1 MKKIKIDIEPI
12 GKRIYIDKPTNG
24 MKAISD
30 AGIEMKS
37 VCGGRGKCGKCRIT
51 ILNGQKCPVSKQE
64 KDILSPDE
72 IKHGA
77 RLACQQV
84 FKKNI
89 SIYIPSSSLSE
100 EQKLQVTGKE
110 TKIRVDP
117 VCRKYFIKLKR
128 ATLED
133 MESDFSRIKNALR
146 GEHGID
152 IDLIDYKVLTCM
164 PQVTRDNS
172 WEITVTVRG
181 SEIILVEGKDK
192 TKESYGIAVDLG
204 TTKIAIFLV
213 DLITGSTVDK
223 KGVMNPQISFGEDVM
238 SRINFA
244 MQGRENAEKIQKV
257 VTDKINES
265 IKEITKRNNL
275 EPQQVVEMTLVGNTA
290 MHHLFLGLPVRQLG
304 LAPFISLTDVAIN
317 IKARELGIKI
327 SPGAYVYL
335 LPPIA
340 GYVGSDHLAMVL
352 ASNIAEGKGNY
363 LGIDIGTNTEIVL
376 KTKKGLRSVSTA
388 SGPAFEGAHIRHGM
402 RAASGAIERVIIDSD
417 SCIPKIQTINDKKPV
432 GICGSGILDSIAE
445 LLKAG
450 IINERGKFKP
460 DSNCIYKDSQG
471 IFQYMLNPNFYK
483 NSSSKDNKGSN
494 ISINQKDIVE
504 IQLAKSAMRTGIE
517 VLLEDAGIEFGEISK
532 VIIAGA
538 FGSYIDPKNVINI
551 GMFPN
556 VSLKKIS
563 QVGNAAGVGAK
574 MVLVSGRQREI
585 AEKIAV
591 KIKYLELTVFPS
603 FSDHFAK
610 STLFPETRE
619 II

>member
-1 MKKIKIDIEPI
+1 MKKIKIEIEPI
-12 GKRIYIDKPTNG
+12 GKRVYIDKPTNG

-37 VCGGRGKCGKCRIT
+37 VCGGRGTCGKCRIT
-51 ILNGQKCPVSKQE
+51 ILNGQKYPVSKQE
-64 KDILSPDE
+64 KDILSLDE
-72 IKHGA
+72 IKHRV

-84 FKKNI
+84 FSKDI

-133 MESDFSRIKNALR
+133 MESDFSRIKNALKDK
-146 GEHGID
+146 HGID
-152 IDLIDYKVLTCM
+152 IDLIDYKVLACM

-172 WEITVTVRG
+172 WEITVTVRDR
-181 SEIILVEGKDK
+181 EIILVEGKDK

-213 DLITGSTVDK
+213 DLITGSTVSK

-244 MQGRENAEKIQKV
+244 MQGRENADRIKKV

-265 IKEITKRNNL
+265 IEEITKRNNL

-352 ASNIAEGKGNY
+352 ASNIAGGKGNY

-376 KTKKGLRSVSTA
+376 RTKKGMRSVSTA

-402 RAASGAIERVIIDSD
+402 RAASGAIERVIIDAD

-460 DSNCIYKDSQG
+460 DSNCIHKDSQG
-471 IFQYMLNPNFYK
+471 IFQYMLDPDFYK
-483 NSSSKDNKGSN
+483 NSSSKNNKDSN

-556 VSLKKIS
+556 ISLKKIS

-585 AEKIAV
+585 AEKIAD

-603 FSDHFAK
+603 FADYFAK
-610 STLFPETRE
+610 STLLPKTCE